1 VIVTA
6 KPTPAVPEALQHLHG
21 LMALSLANEHRFA
34 GKDALV
40 VAAACLEAITRS
52 AGGPVPDPPADDGA
66 PRHVVKP
73 ARRHENVELLHNAIN
88 LAIMRKAVRIGAL
101 PASELA
107 DDVCLELQRT
117 FGGVGGFYLP
127 VPVPLGHVREER
139 NARIRRL
146 AGPGPHRSA
155 LIKKIAREVRCSVST
170 VWRAILSEGKDGQ

>member
-1 VIVTA
+1 LTTN
-6 KPTPAVPEALQHLHG
+6 PPPAVPEALQHLHG
-21 LMALSLANEHRFA
+21 LMALSLANEHGFA
-34 GKDALV
+34 GKDALA
-40 VAAACLEAITRS
+40 VATASIRALNRS
-52 AGGPVPDPPADDGA
+52 AGGSVPDQPEEAGVPH
-66 PRHVVKP
+66 RMHRP

-88 LAIMRKAVRIGAL
+88 LAIMRKAVKIGAL

-127 VPVPLGHVREER
+127 VAVPVGHVREER
-139 NARIRRL
+139 NARIRRM

-170 VWRAILSEGKDGQ
+170 VWRAILSEGKDEQ